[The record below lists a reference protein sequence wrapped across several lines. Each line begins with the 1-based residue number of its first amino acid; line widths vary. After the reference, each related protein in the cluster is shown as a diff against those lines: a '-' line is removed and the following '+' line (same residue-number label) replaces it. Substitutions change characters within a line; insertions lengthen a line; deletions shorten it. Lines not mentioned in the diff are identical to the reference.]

1 MKKINKS
8 QIFEF
13 DNTYIKLP
21 KNFYQKI
28 NPVPVKKPR
37 LLKLNHELLDYFNLD
52 KDSLETNLGISILS
66 GNKVPTNTTP
76 LAMVYAGHQF
86 GNFVDQLGDGRAVLL
101 GEIIAKNGQRYDLQL
116 KGSGKTFFSRQGDGR
131 SPLGPVIREYII
143 SEAMHYLGIP
153 TTRSLS
159 IISTGEVVKR

>member
-1 MKKINKS
+1 MKNINKS

-52 KDSLETNLGISILS
+52 KDSLETNL
-66 GNKVPTNTTP
+66 
-76 LAMVYAGHQF
+76 
-86 GNFVDQLGDGRAVLL
+86 
-101 GEIIAKNGQRYDLQL
+101 
-116 KGSGKTFFSRQGDGR
+116 
-131 SPLGPVIREYII
+131 
-143 SEAMHYLGIP
+143 
-153 TTRSLS
+153 
-159 IISTGEVVKR
+159 